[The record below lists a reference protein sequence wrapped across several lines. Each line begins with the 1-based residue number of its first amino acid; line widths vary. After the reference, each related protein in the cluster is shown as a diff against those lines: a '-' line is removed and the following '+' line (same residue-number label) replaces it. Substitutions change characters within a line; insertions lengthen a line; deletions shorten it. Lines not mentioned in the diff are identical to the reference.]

1 MPPVKCT
8 SCQFLESPSS
18 PLDAFFCAK
27 LKQEL
32 ENGYAMAFHAQK
44 CETKKEQPAYPSLSL
59 AMPTA
64 LLNTTVTAIL
74 RKKKH
79 EKILI

>member
-1 MPPVKCT
+1 MPTVKCT
-8 SCQFLESPSS
+8 SCQFLESPSR
-18 PLDAFFCAK
+18 PLDGFFCAK
-27 LKQEL
+27 LQQEL

-44 CETKKEQPAYPSLSL
+44 CEIKKEQRAYPSLSVN
-59 AMPTA
+59 MPTA
-64 LLNTTVTAIL
+64 LLNTSVTAIL